1 MIKTLQ
7 NTLKQDKE
15 RFTVPKSVQDIIPIR
30 RIWPDGVFQFGSK
43 YSKTLRFSDINY
55 AIASKED
62 KTAMFL
68 SYSELLN
75 ALDTGSTTKITIN
88 NKRLDRRNFEQEIL
102 IPPKGDDLDGG
113 RKEYNAMLLDKVTDS
128 SNSVVQ
134 ERYITLSVHK
144 KNVEEARAFFDRTVH
159 DASSRLNH
167 MDSHCEEMDAADRL
181 HILHDFYR
189 VGEESEFRFDL
200 RENMKNGRSFKDAIC
215 PDSMEFKKDH
225 FIMGGKYGR
234 VLFLKEYASYIKDSM
249 INELTSLNRSLMLSI
264 DIIPV
269 PTDEAVREMQNRLL
283 GVETNVTNWQ
293 RRQNANNNFSAVVP
307 YDLEQ
312 QRKETR
318 EMLDD
323 LTTRDQRMMFAVVTL
338 VHLADSKEE
347 LDSDMLQSS
356 ARTAR
361 EAAVQTARYQQAAKA
376 AQATA
381 QKASQAAGRALRA
394 ILSAARSLAAA
405 MMAGGSTV
413 LSMVLVICLIGLL
426 IASPFG
432 IFFSGEDS
440 GTGYTMPEAVTM
452 LNTEFTD
459 RIEQIK
465 AENSYD
471 ELDMDNAGS
480 AAMVANWRDVLAVY
494 AVRTTTDASSPD
506 EVATLT
512 EEKLD
517 ILRQIFWEMNEISY
531 WLETV
536 PGGEDEE
543 DTVIL
548 HIRVAVKDHLQ
559 MAEAYHFTTEQKKLL
574 EELMQPEYEE
584 LFMRLTGSYQDIALS
599 DKEVA
604 EIMENLPADLSENRK
619 QVVLTAYQLLGKV
632 HYFWGGKS
640 LIIGWDSRWGM
651 PMKVTAEGSS
661 TTGTVRPFGLDCS
674 GMVDWV
680 FYNQSGGQYV
690 IGHGG
695 GATAQH
701 SYCTPIAWSDAQP
714 GDLVFYPGDSHVG
727 IVCGFDS
734 GGNIMIIHC
743 ASGANNVVVTGK
755 IGFTSIGRPEYF
767 AD

>member
-1 MIKTLQ
+1 MEKIKEKPTLGERVKEKAVSAPKELLRKGLDDGSERLRTQ
-7 NTLKQDKE
+7 LRDTAQQGRRDEYGGDAIEDTAASGLHRAEKELLKQRKKKNAE
-15 RFTVPKSVQDIIPIR
+15 QS
-30 RIWPDGVFQFGSK
+30 
-43 YSKTLRFSDINY
+43 
-55 AIASKED
+55 AS
-62 KTAMFL
+62 
-68 SYSELLN
+68 
-75 ALDTGSTTKITIN
+75 
-88 NKRLDRRNFEQEIL
+88 
-102 IPPKGDDLDGG
+102 PKGDASVPNFESDVPPVIRTRETDAARARAPSPPVREQARQAAMKQAVKTKNAYISAQGETAVTSAPESQRQGQQTFIQEQG
-113 RKEYNAMLLDKVTDS
+113 RKASRQQAQRRRAERRFRHQDDLRGDS
-128 SNSVVQ
+128 LRTEGFKPTSRGRIK
-134 ERYITLSVHK
+134 ERGGIQQPKKHQLPEPKTPNYAAGIVPKAREGSKSAVLSAEQAV
-144 KNVEEARAFFDRTVH
+144 RSSTVH
-159 DASSRLNH
+159 ATVAGTH
-167 MDSHCEEMDAADRL
+167 A
-181 HILHDFYR
+181 
-189 VGEESEFRFDL
+189 
-200 RENMKNGRSFKDAIC
+200 
-215 PDSMEFKKDH
+215 
-225 FIMGGKYGR
+225 
-234 VLFLKEYASYIKDSM
+234 
-249 INELTSLNRSLMLSI
+249 
-264 DIIPV
+264 
-269 PTDEAVREMQNRLL
+269 
-283 GVETNVTNWQ
+283 
-293 RRQNANNNFSAVVP
+293 
-307 YDLEQ
+307 
-312 QRKETR
+312 
-318 EMLDD
+318 
-323 LTTRDQRMMFAVVTL
+323 
-338 VHLADSKEE
+338 
-347 LDSDMLQSS
+347 
-356 ARTAR
+356 AR
-361 EAAVQTARYQQAAKA
+361 EAAMQMAKRQQMTKA
-376 AQATA
+376 AETAT
-381 QKASQAAGRALRA
+381 QKTAQAAGRALRS
-394 ILSAARSLAAA
+394 IIAAAQSLLAAIA
-405 MMAGGSTV
+405 AGGSTV
-413 LSMVLVICLIGLL
+413 VAMVLVICLIGLL
-426 IASPFG
+426 IVSPFG

-440 GTGYTMPEAVTM
+440 GTGYTMPEAVSV
-452 LNTEFTD
+452 LNGEFAA

-465 AENSYD
+465 AENPYD

-480 AAMVANWRDVLAVY
+480 AAMISNWRDVLAVY

-517 ILRQIFWEMNEISY
+517 ILRQIFWDMNEISY

-536 PGGEDEE
+536 PDGKDEE

-701 SYCTPIAWSDAQP
+701 SYCADIPWSEAQP

-734 GGNIMIIHC
+734 SGNIMVIHC
-743 ASGANNVVVTGK
+743 ASSENNVVVTGK
-755 IGFTSIGRPEYF
+755 SGFTSIGRPEYF

>member
-1 MIKTLQ
+1 MEKIKEKPTLGERV
-7 NTLKQDKE
+7 KE
-15 RFTVPKSVQDIIPIR
+15 KAVSAPK
-30 RIWPDGVFQFGSK
+30 
-43 YSKTLRFSDINY
+43 
-55 AIASKED
+55 
-62 KTAMFL
+62 
-68 SYSELLN
+68 ELLRKG
-75 ALDTGSTTKITIN
+75 LDDGSE
-88 NKRLDRRNFEQEIL
+88 RLRTQLRDTAQQGRRDEY
-102 IPPKGDDLDGG
+102 GG
-113 RKEYNAMLLDKVTDS
+113 
-128 SNSVVQ
+128 
-134 ERYITLSVHK
+134 
-144 KNVEEARAFFDRTVH
+144 
-159 DASSRLNH
+159 
-167 MDSHCEEMDAADRL
+167 
-181 HILHDFYR
+181 
-189 VGEESEFRFDL
+189 
-200 RENMKNGRSFKDAIC
+200 DAIE
-215 PDSMEFKKDH
+215 DTA
-225 FIMGGKYGR
+225 
-234 VLFLKEYASYIKDSM
+234 ASGLRRAEK
-249 INELTSLNRSLMLSI
+249 ELTR
-264 DIIPV
+264 
-269 PTDEAVREMQNRLL
+269 
-283 GVETNVTNWQ
+283 Q
-293 RRQNANNNFSAVVP
+293 RKKKPQEQPPEGGALTADATEQKPSAIKGKDTTSAGPQPQSAAECGRQQARQNAAQKAAKVKTKDTYIGAQTETQVTVAAEPQRQGQRVFMEERGRKAARWQAEQKRAVSRRRIKTAQALHSDRGGSAMPDRMRSEQIPHIKERAETSLPKPARKKHLPMERDIVSDSP
-307 YDLEQ
+307 RSKKIADTAKTLESAQ
-312 QRKETR
+312 KQ
-318 EMLDD
+318 
-323 LTTRDQRMMFAVVTL
+323 AV
-338 VHLADSKEE
+338 
-347 LDSDMLQSS
+347 MLQSS

-376 AQATA
+376 AQTTA

-494 AVRTTTDASSPD
+494 AVRTTTDNASPD

-517 ILRQIFWEMNEISY
+517 ILRQIFWDMNAISY
-531 WLETV
+531 WVETIS
-536 PGGEDEE
+536 GDKDES

-548 HIRVAVKDHLQ
+548 HITVTVKDHLQ
-559 MAEAYHFTTEQKKLL
+559 MADEYRFNAEQHKLL
-574 EELMQPEYEE
+574 EELMQPEYQE
-584 LFMRLTGSYQDIALS
+584 LFAALTGSYQDIELS
-599 DKEVA
+599 PDEVA
-604 EIMENLPADLSENRK
+604 KIMENLPADLSEARRE
-619 QVVLTAYQLLGKV
+619 VVLTAYQLLGRV

-640 LIIGWDSRWGM
+640 LVIGWDSRWGM

-701 SYCTPIAWSDAQP
+701 TYCAPIAWGDAQP

-734 GGNIMIIHC
+734 SGNIMVIHC
-743 ASGANNVVVTGK
+743 ASSENNVVVTGK
-755 IGFTSIGRPEYF
+755 SGFTSIGRPEYF